1 MAVLSLLCHCII
13 NFGIEICFMK
23 VNEIQ
28 HLNEIPNRYHFI
40 EIIEQIAGKEKRFSL
55 MLLDVMRFSD
65 VSAAFGHKSGDVL
78 LLKIVNRISE
88 IYENSIAIGRI
99 SGDIFGVVFTHAITD
114 STLRNEHSRLYN
126 HFKTPININDT
137 SFIADFNVG
146 VAIRKNPASNVH
158 TIISLAEA
166 ALKKSKSNRH
176 ENISILND
184 DTVATSA
191 RGLTLKADL
200 NRALKN
206 DELELYIQPKV
217 NLNDFTIIGGECLLR
232 WNHPLDG
239 VVFPGT
245 LLKAAESY
253 NMMNELGYWTIE
265 SALKIIAA
273 IKSVG
278 KDIKVSVNL
287 SPTQLYDPQLT
298 SNLQLLINRYGVQT
312 EMLEI
317 ELTEDVALSN
327 SLLVKRQLSDIRNM
341 GISISMDD
349 FGKGYSNLSFIRDL
363 ELSAIKIDKAFVL
376 ELNNSPVNIAIVQAT
391 KLICDAKNCETYAEG
406 IETLEQLSVLQS
418 MGISRGQGFLFSQ
431 AVTLTEFMKQLKM
444 GDFSHK
450 VASNIRNIR

>member
-1 MAVLSLLCHCII
+1 
-13 NFGIEICFMK
+13 MK

-40 EIIEQIAGKEKRFSL
+40 EIIEQIAAQEKRFSL

-65 VSAAFGHKSGDVL
+65 VSAAFGHKSGDDL
-78 LLKIVNRISE
+78 LLKIVNRINV
-88 IYENSIAIGRI
+88 IFDDAMAVGRV
-99 SGDIFGVVFTHAITD
+99 SGDIFGIVFTHAITE
-114 STLRNEHSRLYN
+114 STIRNEHSRLYN
-126 HFKTPININDT
+126 HFKTPINVYET

-146 VAIRKNPASNVH
+146 AAIRKNPESNIN

-176 ENISILND
+176 ENISILTD
-184 DTVATSA
+184 DTIASSA

-200 NRALKN
+200 NRALQN
-206 DELELYIQPKV
+206 EELELYIQPKV
-217 NLNDFTIIGGECLLR
+217 DLTDYSIIGGECLLR

-265 SALKIIAA
+265 NALKIMAA
-273 IKSVG
+273 INDMG
-278 KDIKVSVNL
+278 KQIKISVNL
-287 SPTQLYDPQLT
+287 SPTQLYDPHLT
-298 SNLQLLINRYGVQT
+298 HTLNALINRYDVQT
-312 EMLEI
+312 HMFEI

-327 SLLVKRQLSDIRNM
+327 SLLVKRQLSDIREM
-341 GISISMDD
+341 GIAISMDD

-363 ELSAIKIDKAFVL
+363 DLSAIKIDKAFVL
-376 ELNNSPVNIAIVQAT
+376 ELSDSPVNTAIVQAT
-391 KLICDAKNCETYAEG
+391 KLICDAKKCYTIAEG
-406 IETLEQLSVLQS
+406 IETLEQLAILKS
-418 MGISRGQGFLFSQ
+418 MGINRGQGFLFSQ
-431 AVTLTEFMKQLKM
+431 AVRLSDFKKQLKH

-450 VASNIRNIR
+450 VMTKVKNVS